1 MALYAWDLGSGPNR
15 LQPSAIDLHAV
26 DVQSTIDSAAALLVA
41 RASFRRYST
50 PELRSVPTPSVV
62 TLHGDANWCEM
73 RAPELQVVR
82 YRAARARPLGA
93 QRRAGGLG
101 AGSPP
106 RRLQPRRIADL
117 RRHCR
122 VLRGKAKF

>member
-1 MALYAWDLGSGPNR
+1 MALYAWDLDSVGCNLVQMTCMQCMRIR
-15 LQPSAIDLHAV
+15 LLTVRPLC
-26 DVQSTIDSAAALLVA
+26 LLLA
-41 RASFRRYST
+41 QLSEGIRRLSSD
-50 PELRSVPTPSVV
+50 PCPPLLLSPCM
-62 TLHGDANWCEM
+62 AMCEM
-73 RAPELQVVR
+73 CAPELQVVR
-82 YRAARARPLGA
+82 YRAARARPLGT

-106 RRLQPRRIADL
+106 RRLQPRRVADL